1 MDITYRKVNN
11 SELFNNFK
19 DENLLNMSECQNYIP
34 LYNNFFSLNENNYN
48 LIGLNNKN
56 YLACI
61 TKKTTENIFSGIV
74 KDESNNIIAN
84 NVFFKL
90 SPLLDPYKYLAGKYD
105 IQDETL
111 FNLPKIN
118 NNCHYK
124 ISDVNNSS
132 YVDSFFTYLTSQ
144 LLNRND
150 FLHGLDFYGSYLGIK
165 NNYHV
170 DISED
175 IDMLSN
181 NNFFHENNNKLFR
194 FLNTDHED
202 LFNQDSRNNKKRL
215 EFGNNI
221 ELTDILNLED
231 ITSIDCETPL
241 NDEHE
246 NDKNDENDENGNYE
260 NEHENNGNKDEND
273 ENENV
278 NENDKN
284 DENVNDEKETSL
296 IYEHLKRTSKS
307 SKYTNSSNS
316 SEVSSRSSNTENSN
330 SEVND
335 EDNDEDE
342 DNDDDSYYS
351 DESSSDIEDIMVS
364 INKFPIQIIALEK
377 CSNTL
382 DYLFVEEKLSQD
394 ELTCIIIQIL
404 MMLIT
409 YQKLFN
415 LTHNDLHTNNI
426 MFVETE
432 RRYLYYKLDGKHYKV
447 KTYGKIFKIIDF
459 GRAIYKYKNK
469 LICSDSFHKEGDA
482 ATQYNF
488 EPYYNDKKNIV
499 EPNLSFDLCRLGCSI
514 YDFITEK
521 YETIEEIHWPIHKV
535 IMKWCD
541 DDDGRNI
548 LYKNNDEERYPDFKL
563 YKMIARKVH
572 NHLPINEIKNKCFEK
587 YIVPKKEIK
596 KGSKIMN
603 IDLIDCK

>member
-48 LIGLNNKN
+48 SISLNNKN
-56 YLACI
+56 YLASI
-61 TKKTTENIFSGIV
+61 TKKTSENIFSGII

-124 ISDVNNSS
+124 ISDVNNSA

-144 LLNRND
+144 LVNRND
-150 FLHGLDFYGSYLGIK
+150 FVHGLDFYGSYLGIK
-165 NNYHV
+165 NNYHL

-181 NNFFHENNNKLFR
+181 NDFFHENNNKLFR

-221 ELTDILNLED
+221 EITDILNLED
-231 ITSIDCETPL
+231 IATIDEITL
-241 NDEHE
+241 N
-246 NDKNDENDENGNYE
+246 
-260 NEHENNGNKDEND
+260 
-273 ENENV
+273 NENV
-278 NENDKN
+278 D
-284 DENVNDEKETSL
+284 DETSL
-296 IYEHLKRTSKS
+296 IYEDLKRTSKS
-307 SKYTNSSNS
+307 SKCTNSSKS
-316 SEVSSRSSNTENSN
+316 SNISSRSSNTENSN
-330 SEVND
+330 SNSNSEDSENDD
-335 EDNDEDE
+335 ED
-342 DNDDDSYYS
+342 SYDS
-351 DESSSDIEDIMVS
+351 DESSSDIQDIMVS

-377 CSNTL
+377 CNNTL
-382 DYLFVEEKLSQD
+382 DYLFVEGKLSQD
-394 ELTCIIIQIL
+394 ELNCIVIQIL

-488 EPYYNDKKNIV
+488 EPYYNDKKTIV

>member
-48 LIGLNNKN
+48 SISLNNKN
-56 YLACI
+56 YLASI
-61 TKKTTENIFSGIV
+61 TKKTSENIFSGII

-124 ISDVNNSS
+124 ISDVNNSA

-144 LLNRND
+144 LVNRND
-150 FLHGLDFYGSYLGIK
+150 FVHGLDFYGSYLGIK
-165 NNYHV
+165 NNYHL

-181 NNFFHENNNKLFR
+181 NDFFHENNNKLFR

-221 ELTDILNLED
+221 EITDILNLED
-231 ITSIDCETPL
+231 IATIDEITL
-241 NDEHE
+241 N
-246 NDKNDENDENGNYE
+246 
-260 NEHENNGNKDEND
+260 
-273 ENENV
+273 NENV
-278 NENDKN
+278 D
-284 DENVNDEKETSL
+284 DETSL
-296 IYEHLKRTSKS
+296 IYEDLKRTSKS
-307 SKYTNSSNS
+307 SKCTNSSKS
-316 SEVSSRSSNTENSN
+316 SNISSRSSNTENSN
-330 SEVND
+330 SNSNSEDSENDD
-335 EDNDEDE
+335 ED
-342 DNDDDSYYS
+342 SYDS
-351 DESSSDIEDIMVS
+351 DESSSDIQDIMVS

-377 CSNTL
+377 CNNTL
-382 DYLFVEEKLSQD
+382 DYLFVEGKLSQD
-394 ELTCIIIQIL
+394 ELNCIVIQIL

-488 EPYYNDKKNIV
+488 EPYYNDKKTIV

-521 YETIEEIHWPIHKV
+521 YETIEEIHWPIHKI